1 MQIVIYIFIELYPM
15 NNIIVAGESLLCY
28 RCNSNHPGCGTPLNW
43 LWYWGESCPEYDDK
57 CVKII
62 ERKGGNA
69 F

>member
-1 MQIVIYIFIELYPM
+1 M
-15 NNIIVAGESLLCY
+15 NNILIAGESLLCY

-62 ERKGGNA
+62 ERKGGNV